1 MKLLTAVIG
10 LALALPGGAQAARF
24 AVGVAP
30 KTDAAALAARLEART
45 GGSTARIG
53 PFAVELQ
60 APTAHGVARMKG
72 VTYVERITAR
82 RRVAFVPTDPLF
94 GKQWYA
100 TSVRA
105 FDAWTQRPYWLS
117 GVKVAVIDSGIDG
130 EHPEFRGG
138 RIAAANTFVGGSA
151 YRDTQGHGTFV
162 AGLIAA
168 RMDNA
173 EGIAGLAF
181 PARLLVAKVV
191 RSDGAVPLDAEA
203 RAIRWA
209 VDRGAKVINLSL
221 GGVRDPMNP
230 NHDSYSS
237 LEASAIQYAVR
248 RGAVVVA
255 AVGNSELAPDKPW
268 PYASYPA
275 ALPHVLGVSAL
286 GRDGGVPMFSNRDPI
301 YNDIAAPGDDLF
313 STIPRVLSAPH
324 PTCVEPG
331 YSDCGPPEYR
341 RPQGT
346 SFAAAIVSAGA
357 ALVRSAWPTLTADQV
372 VYLLER
378 SSVDQTPATGCRRCT
393 DNRDSLTGWGRLD
406 VATAVDP
413 HRAHPALDK
422 YETNDDAGTHAW
434 RVDRRRATLRASI
447 DYWDDQNDVY
457 SVYLRKGQRLRAV
470 LNGTPGTDVNLV
482 IWKPGTR
489 RLDELR
495 YPSSRFF
502 AKASRRPGAKE
513 RLRYRADRKGRYFVQ
528 VKISAPGAGGY
539 KLQLF
544 R

>member
-1 MKLLTAVIG
+1 V
-10 LALALPGGAQAARF
+10 
-24 AVGVAP
+24 
-30 KTDAAALAARLEART
+30 AARLEART
-45 GGSTARIG
+45 GGSTAKIG
-53 PFAVELQ
+53 PFAVELE
-60 APTAHGVARMKG
+60 APSAHGVARMKG
-72 VTYVERITAR
+72 VTYVERLTAR
-82 RRVAFVPTDPLF
+82 RHVAFAPSDPLF
-94 GKQWYA
+94 SRQWYA
-100 TSVRA
+100 PAVRA
-105 FDAWTQRPYWLS
+105 FDAWPQRPYWLS
-117 GVKVAVIDSGIDG
+117 DVKVALIDSGIDG

-151 YRDTQGHGTFV
+151 YRDTQGHGTFL

-191 RSDGAVPLDAEA
+191 RRDGAVPLDAEA

-248 RGAVVVA
+248 RGVVVVA

-286 GRDGGVPMFSNRDPI
+286 ERDGSVPMFSNRDPI

-324 PTCVEPG
+324 PTCAEQG

-372 VYLLER
+372 VSLLER
-378 SSVDQTPATGCRRCT
+378 SSVDQTAATGCRRCT
-393 DNRDSLTGWGRLD
+393 DKRDSLTGWGRLD
-406 VATAVDP
+406 VASAVDP
-413 HRAHPALDK
+413 RGPHPATDK

-434 RVDRRRATLRASI
+434 RVGSRRATLRASI

-457 SVYLRKGQRLRAV
+457 SIYLRKGQRLRAV

-489 RLDELR
+489 RVDELR

-502 AKASRRPGAKE
+502 AKASSRPGAKE
-513 RLRYRADRKGRYFVQ
+513 RLRYRADRKGRFFVQ
-528 VKISAPGAGGY
+528 VKISAPGSGGY

>member
-1 MKLLTAVIG
+1 V
-10 LALALPGGAQAARF
+10 
-24 AVGVAP
+24 
-30 KTDAAALAARLEART
+30 AARLEART
-45 GGSTARIG
+45 GGSTAQIG
-53 PFAVELQ
+53 PFAVELEAANAQ
-60 APTAHGVARMKG
+60 GIARMKG
-72 VTYVERITAR
+72 VTYVERLTAR
-82 RRVAFVPTDPLF
+82 RHVAFVPTDPLF
-94 GKQWYA
+94 SRQWYA
-100 TSVRA
+100 LEVRA
-105 FDAWTQRPYWLS
+105 FDAWPQRPYWLS
-117 GVKVAVIDSGIDG
+117 PVKVAVIDSGIDG

-191 RSDGAVPLDAEA
+191 RPDGAVPLDAEA

-230 NHDSYSS
+230 NHDSYSA

-248 RGAVVVA
+248 RGVVVVA
-255 AVGNSELAPDKPW
+255 AVGNSELAPEKPW
-268 PYASYPA
+268 PFASYPA

-286 GRDGGVPMFSNRDPI
+286 ARDRSVPMYSNRDPI

-324 PTCVEPG
+324 PTCVEQG

-357 ALVRSAWPTLTADQV
+357 ALVRSAWPTLRADQV
-372 VYLLER
+372 VALLER
-378 SSVDQTPATGCRRCT
+378 SAVDQTPATGCRRCT
-393 DNRDSLTGWGRLD
+393 DNRDSLTGWGKLD
-406 VATAVDP
+406 VASAVDP
-413 HRAHPALDK
+413 HRPHPAIDK
-422 YETNDDAGTHAW
+422 YETNDDAGIHAW
-434 RVDRRRATLRASI
+434 RIGSRRATLRATV

-457 SVYLRKGQRLRAV
+457 SVYLRTGQRLRAV

-502 AKASRRPGAKE
+502 AKASSRPGAKE

-528 VKISAPGAGGY
+528 VKISAPGSGGY